1 MIDTK
6 VLKQLR
12 EETDL
17 SFTEISKAL
26 KEADGD
32 IAKAKKILS
41 EKGAQFAEKK
51 ANRELKAGA
60 IFSYI
65 HHNKKI
71 GTLVELLCE
80 TDFVARN
87 DQFLALG
94 EQLAQQIAS
103 VPVEDRDA
111 LLKSEFIRDP
121 SKTIDQLVKDM
132 IFKIGENITV
142 GRFEKFEL

>member
-51 ANRELKAGA
+51 ADRELKAGA
-60 IFSYI
+60 VFSYI

-94 EQLAQQIAS
+94 DQLAQQIAS

-111 LLKSEFIRDP
+111 LLKSDFIRDP

-132 IFKIGENITV
+132 IFKIGENITI
-142 GRFEKFEL
+142 GRFERFSL

>member
-6 VLKQLR
+6 ILKQLR

-17 SFTEISKAL
+17 SFSEISKAL

-32 IAKAKKILS
+32 VAKAKKILS
-41 EKGAQFAEKK
+41 EKGAQFAQKK
-51 ANRELKAGA
+51 ADRELKAGA

-65 HHNKKI
+65 HHNKRI
-71 GTLVELLCE
+71 GTMVELLCE

-94 EQLAQQIAS
+94 DQLAQQIAS
-103 VPVEDRDA
+103 VDIEDRDA

-121 SKTIDQLVKDM
+121 SKTVDQLIKDM
-132 IFKIGENITV
+132 IFKIGENITM
-142 GRFEKFEL
+142 GRFEKYSL